1 MVSKPE
7 EHFRIE
13 NILGSAV
20 LVGLACA
27 FYLGFV
33 VTLFAGFT
41 ADIQRDLLSRELG
54 ASSPGTLERMVLQGH
69 HEAELRENL
78 RELRYRIREI
88 DAHALDAA
96 RRGFS
101 LRKDAITAWWAA
113 FDSYS
118 RLGRT
123 VVNNKA
129 AFEADFVKD
138 FLQALNEAYLF
149 VSSMEIP
156 VGVEGEME
164 LPFGGNEGASNH
176 SSGAT
181 SSEYETKPILRLDVP
196 VSEADVDEQRRTEGI
211 RVMAR
216 LHALLGNPEF
226 APNVTPDFT
235 KQVDAQLDD
244 IRATMMN
251 FDEKSTRAQ
260 IEWANI
266 RTEQKQ
272 SNQLRGSLQSELS
285 EVNSDIERLVG
296 DGHQDLLS
304 LVSMFEHPVGRV
316 MSYLI
321 QLPTIML
328 TLLVTV
334 AAGGL
339 GAVVAF
345 TRQNFRH
352 STDHHDVKEHGR
364 TVKGKSEQVLQGD
377 DEAAQTS
384 PKKESDV
391 NDGARRRADSSW
403 SSAAQLLIMTG
414 EGIAA
419 AMAIFLFSEAGM
431 LMLTQG
437 GPDGSGQV
445 DISPYLVTFMAFVS
459 GFMAEDAFNRIQLA
473 GKKIFRVQPGSDDT
487 MGPGGAGL

>member
-1 MVSKPE
+1 MGRVTE
-7 EHFRIE
+7 ERFRIA
-13 NILGSAV
+13 NVAGLAV

-27 FYLGFV
+27 LYVGFV

-54 ASSPGTLERMVLQGH
+54 ASSPGSLERLILQGH
-69 HEAELRENL
+69 YEADLRRSL
-78 RELRYRIREI
+78 RDVRNRIREI
-88 DAHALDAA
+88 DTHALDAS

-101 LRKDAITAWWAA
+101 LRTDAITAWWAS

-118 RLGRT
+118 KFGRT
-123 VVNNKA
+123 VVNNKP
-129 AFEADFVKD
+129 AFKPGFTEEYIRAIN
-138 FLQALNEAYLF
+138 AAYLF
-149 VSSMEIP
+149 VSSLEAP
-156 VGVEGEME
+156 VATQTETEV
-164 LPFGGNEGASNH
+164 PFQNGDDANTGAR
-176 SSGAT
+176 AAR
-181 SSEYETKPILRLDVP
+181 ETRPILKLDVP
-196 VSEADVDEQRRTEGI
+196 LSEDVVDEQRRTEGI
-211 RVMAR
+211 QIMAQ
-216 LHALLGNPEF
+216 LHALLENPEF
-226 APNVTPDFT
+226 APDVAPDFA
-235 KQVDAQLDD
+235 KQVQAQLDD
-244 IRATMMN
+244 LRTAIMD
-251 FDEKSTRAQ
+251 FDQKSTRAQ

-266 RTEQKQ
+266 RAEQNQ
-272 SNQLRGSLQSELS
+272 ARQLRNSLQVEFNELKNRIKQL
-285 EVNSDIERLVG
+285 ESDG
-296 DGHQDLLS
+296 QQGGLS
-304 LVSMFEHPVGRV
+304 LVSMFEHPIGRL

-345 TRQNFRH
+345 TRQNFGKPAYHRIPQAPALAGGNDEPLLPGTDTQTDIEPNDDGRGRH
-352 STDHHDVKEHGR
+352 G
-364 TVKGKSEQVLQGD
+364 G
-377 DEAAQTS
+377 
-384 PKKESDV
+384 
-391 NDGARRRADSSW
+391 SW
-403 SSAAQLLIMTG
+403 ASAARLLIMAG

-473 GKKIFRVQPGSDDT
+473 GKKLFNTQPGDKGNI
-487 MGPGGAGL
+487 GPGEPGL